1 MEFPSLSE
9 LDFNEIGEWPRL
21 YKATLVILL
30 CFSIWGAGYY
40 AIIED
45 KYIELQSLE
54 SNESK
59 LKTSFEKKYAKAV
72 NLDAYKAQMVEM
84 RDMFTSML
92 QQLPRKSEVA
102 NLLID
107 ISKTGL
113 INGLEFE
120 LFKPEPERRIDFYI
134 ELPISMSVIGSYH
147 QLGNFISEIA
157 SMPRIVTVHNLQIS
171 PLKRG
176 EILSMKIEAKT
187 YRYYDETDE

>member
-120 LFKPEPERRIDFYI
+120 LYKPEPERRIDFYI

>member
-1 MEFPSLSE
+1 
-9 LDFNEIGEWPRL
+9 
-21 YKATLVILL
+21 L
-30 CFSIWGAGYY
+30 CFAIWGAGYY

-134 ELPISMSVIGSYH
+134 ELPISMNVIGSYH

-157 SMPRIVTVHNLQIS
+157 AMPRIVTVHNLQIS
-171 PLKRG
+171 PQKSG
-176 EILSMKIEAKT
+176 NILSMKIDAKT

>member
-1 MEFPSLSE
+1 MEFPSINE
-9 LDFNEIGEWPRL
+9 LDFNEIGEWPSL
-21 YKATLVILL
+21 YKAILIILSCLVI
-30 CFSIWGAGYY
+30 WVAGYY

-134 ELPISMSVIGSYH
+134 ELPISMNVIGSYH

-157 SMPRIVTVHNLQIS
+157 AMPRIVTVHNLQIS
-171 PLKRG
+171 PQKSG
-176 EILSMKIEAKT
+176 NILSMKIDAKT

>member
-21 YKATLVILL
+21 YKAMLVILL
-30 CFSIWGAGYY
+30 CFAIWGAGYY

>member
-21 YKATLVILL
+21 YKAMLVILL
-30 CFSIWGAGYY
+30 CFAIWGAGYY

-134 ELPISMSVIGSYH
+134 ELPISMNVIGSYH

-157 SMPRIVTVHNLQIS
+157 AMPRIVTVHNLQIS
-171 PLKRG
+171 PQKSG
-176 EILSMKIEAKT
+176 NILSMKIDAKT